1 MNSSVCFEQKGII
14 ESIDNQRIR
23 IRIDRE
29 SACGHCSAKGICG
42 LPGLSERTIE
52 ADGSPQEY
60 HVGEQVQV
68 MITRSMGNR
77 AIILG
82 YGVPFL
88 LLITVLAVLTEFSLP
103 EWIAGISAIVILV
116 PYFFILYFFRA
127 SLRKKI
133 VFAIHKIA

>member
-1 MNSSVCFEQKGII
+1 MNSSVCFEQKWII

-29 SACGHCSAKGICG
+29 SACGHCNAKSICG

-60 HVGEQVQV
+60 HIGDQVQV
-68 MITRSMGNR
+68 MITRGMGNR

-82 YGVPFL
+82 YLVPFIL
-88 LLITVLAVLTEFSLP
+88 LVTVLAILTAFSLP

-116 PYFFILYFFRA
+116 PYYIILYFFRE

>member
-14 ESIDNQRIR
+14 ESIGNQRIR

-52 ADGSPQEY
+52 VDGSPQDY
-60 HVGEQVQV
+60 RIGEQVQV
-68 MITRSMGNR
+68 TITRNMGNK

-82 YGVPFL
+82 YLIPFIL
-88 LLITVLAVLTEFSLP
+88 LVTVLAILTAFSLP
-103 EWIAGISAIVILV
+103 EWIAGISAILVLV
-116 PYFFILYFFRA
+116 PYYIILFFVRERLK
-127 SLRKKI
+127 KKI
-133 VFAIHKIA
+133 VFSIQKLA